1 MIAASL
7 LDATPSIARDALVRV
22 GQRRAQTADRIATL
36 RLASDLLFVLRLSW
50 RAVHIIGVLEHCAL
64 DLGIVHLLRKS
75 ASFLSAV
82 SQCFGSLIE
91 WSDTKLLP
99 NLVGCTPI

>member
-1 MIAASL
+1 LWPATCRAFFGSL
-7 LDATPSIARDALVRV
+7 GEPLI
-22 GQRRAQTADRIATL
+22 
-36 RLASDLLFVLRLSW
+36 
-50 RAVHIIGVLEHCAL
+50 IIGILAHYPL
-64 DLGIVHLLRKS
+64 GFGIVYLLRKS